1 MKISYINMVAE
12 LCEKVDIDVNM
23 VAEGIGYDKRIG
35 RQFLNAGIGYGGS
48 CFPKDVNAFINI
60 AEEWGLDFGLLKETE
75 KINQEKRNGFLKK
88 VEKVLWINKD
98 KNIAI
103 WGLSFK
109 PNTDDIREAPSL
121 DIVKELQ
128 KIGANL
134 RLYDP
139 EAMENFKGVFPEN
152 DNLKY
157 FTDKYKAIKNADTLL
172 IITEWEEF
180 VNADLEKVKKL
191 MRLPIII
198 DGRNIFEISKWMILS
213 ITVLEEG
220 NSMIRR

>member
-1 MKISYINMVAE
+1 MVAE